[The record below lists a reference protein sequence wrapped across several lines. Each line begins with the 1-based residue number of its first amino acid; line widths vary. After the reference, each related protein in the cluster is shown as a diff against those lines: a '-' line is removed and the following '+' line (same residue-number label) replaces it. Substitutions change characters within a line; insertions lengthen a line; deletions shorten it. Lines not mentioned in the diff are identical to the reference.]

1 MPRSASSNRPD
12 GSSASI
18 HGFLDR
24 FGACAALCLPKH
36 FRNGTESPDLWAQI
50 EAVTLPEC
58 DLTAPGMHDIT
69 ASTCVGGLAAAVR
82 VIRCP
87 DPAAPVI
94 IYHHGALEY
103 DASFRRIFGR
113 RPTIR
118 AHLALVRA
126 PFHAGILDYLQGAGS
141 LARYTAMVA
150 VSVRLIE
157 EIVKQFR
164 LSAPGRIHV
173 AGISMGGLIAL
184 AHHSHYDSADV
195 YLPMLAGPNSA
206 HCLLESAY
214 ANLVDGRAKRQPDI
228 LSKLDLAPA
237 YAQRPTDHVHP
248 LLGRYDQVVMV
259 EANRQAY
266 GATQV
271 EYIDRGHFTG
281 SISPSLLRAHIAK
294 HVT

>member
-1 MPRSASSNRPD
+1 MT
-12 GSSASI
+12 I
-18 HGFLDR
+18 HAFLDR
-24 FGACAALCLPKH
+24 FGASAARCLPKH

-58 DLTAPGMHDIT
+58 DLTVPGVHDIT
-69 ASTCVGGLAAAVR
+69 ASTCVGDLAAVVK
-82 VIRCP
+82 VIRCH
-87 DPAAPVI
+87 DPSAPVI
-94 IYHHGALEY
+94 IYHHGALEC
-103 DASFRRIFGR
+103 DTSFRRIFGR

-118 AHLALVRA
+118 AHLALVQA
-126 PFHAGILDYLQGAGS
+126 PFHAGFIGYLLGAGS
-141 LARYTAMVA
+141 LDRYTAMVA

-157 EIVKQFR
+157 EVVRQFR
-164 LSAPGRIHV
+164 LLAPGRIHV
-173 AGISMGGLIAL
+173 AGISMGGFIAL
-184 AHHSHYDSADV
+184 AHHSHYDSADA

-214 ANLVDGRAKRQPDI
+214 ANLVDGRAKRQPGI
-228 LSKLDLAPA
+228 LSKLDLTPA

-248 LLGRYDQVVMV
+248 LLGRYDQVVTV

-266 GATQV
+266 GGTQV

-281 SISPSLLRAHIAK
+281 SISPSLLRAHIVK